1 MAASICRQRPA
12 IRAPAEFFGGLS
24 PVGTAWR
31 RATPISS
38 TAGATIPA
46 VHVLESVDEARIA
59 ELRQRGEFFW
69 LDLVAPPAA
78 DVREAGRIF
87 GWHELA
93 IEDTLHL
100 DQRPKLD
107 EYGEHVLLVFYGAQ
121 HVGSETLPVEVH
133 IYISGE
139 SIVTVR
145 PGSCAHLDDAKKR
158 LADHSSDVEEYV
170 IYRVLD
176 ALTDSF
182 FPLVQRTDDRIEEME
197 DEALSEPGADRL
209 AEVFELKRELAD
221 IRRIVLPQ
229 RDLLASGGDLIQ
241 RLPGLSGDAA
251 HDYFRDVYDHLV
263 RISEQVDAQRD
274 GLTGVLEVW
283 VSMRSLRMDE
293 LTTRLTVVATIFLPL
308 TFLTGFFGQNFGWLT
323 DHITSAG
330 TFWGFG
336 VGGMLLAT
344 LIAYLYVRRNETR
357 EQLRG

>member
-1 MAASICRQRPA
+1 MQ
-12 IRAPAEFFGGLS
+12 
-24 PVGTAWR
+24 
-31 RATPISS
+31 
-38 TAGATIPA
+38 
-46 VHVLESVDEARIA
+46 VLDSVDEARIA
-59 ELRQRGEFFW
+59 ELRRAGEFFW
-69 LDLVAPPAA
+69 LDLVAPRPE
-78 DVREAGRIF
+78 DVKDAGRIF

-93 IEDTLHL
+93 IEDTLHFG
-100 DQRPKLD
+100 QRPKLD
-107 EYGEHVLLVFYGAQ
+107 EYGSYVLLVFFGA
-121 HVGSETLPVEVH
+121 HYVDHETLPVEVH
-133 IYISGE
+133 VYISGE

-145 PGSCAHLDDAKKR
+145 PGSCTHLDDARKR
-158 LADHSSDVEEYV
+158 LEAQRVGAEEYIV
-170 IYRVLD
+170 YRVLD

-182 FPLVQRTDDRIEEME
+182 FPMVERIDDRIEEME

-241 RLPGLSGDAA
+241 RLPGLSSDMA

-308 TFLTGFFGQNFGWLT
+308 TFLTGFFGQNFGWMV
-323 DHITSAG
+323 DHISSPG
-330 TFWGFG
+330 MFWGLG
-336 VGGMLLAT
+336 VGGMLTAVA
-344 LIAYLYVRRNETR
+344 IAYLYVRRNETR

>member
-1 MAASICRQRPA
+1 
-12 IRAPAEFFGGLS
+12 
-24 PVGTAWR
+24 
-31 RATPISS
+31 
-38 TAGATIPA
+38 
-46 VHVLESVDEARIA
+46 VHVLDRVDEARIA
-59 ELRQRGEFFW
+59 ELRQAGHFFW
-69 LDLVAPPAA
+69 LDLVAPRQE
-78 DVREAGRIF
+78 DIKDAGRIF

-93 IEDTLHL
+93 IEDTLHFG
-100 DQRPKLD
+100 QRPKLD
-107 EYGEHVLLVFYGAQ
+107 EYGSYVLLVFFGA
-121 HVGSETLPVEVH
+121 HHIGAETIPVEVH

-139 SIVTVR
+139 CIVTVR
-145 PGSCAHLDDAKKR
+145 PGSCMHLDDAKKR
-158 LADHSSDVEEYV
+158 LESHTADVEEYIV
-170 IYRVLD
+170 YRVLD

-182 FPLVQRTDDRIEEME
+182 FPLVQRIDDRIEEME
-197 DEALSEPGADRL
+197 DEALTEPGADRL

-241 RLPGLSGDAA
+241 RLPGLSGDKA

-263 RISEQVDAQRD
+263 RISEQVDAERD

-308 TFLTGFFGQNFGWLT
+308 TFLTGFFGQNFGWMV
-323 DHITSAG
+323 DHIASPG
-330 TFWGFG
+330 MFWGLG

-344 LIAYLYVRRNETR
+344 LVAFVYVRRNETR